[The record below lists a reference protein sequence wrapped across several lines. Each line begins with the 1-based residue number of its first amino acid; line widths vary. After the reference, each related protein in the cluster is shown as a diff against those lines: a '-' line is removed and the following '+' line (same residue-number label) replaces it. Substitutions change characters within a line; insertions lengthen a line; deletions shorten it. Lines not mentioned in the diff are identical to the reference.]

1 MQWYKHDTG
10 ASSDARIKK
19 LIIKHGAVGYAIYF
33 HCLELIA
40 GSVSESNIS
49 FELEHDSEI
58 IADNLKIQ
66 GSAEKSGKEIVEEI
80 MRYIISLGL
89 FEEKEGRI
97 FCFKLLKRLDSSMTS
112 NAKFRAIIAEAK
124 NNHDSIMTNH
134 DSIMTNHDTIMQ
146 DKIRIDKIRKEE
158 IRQDEKRKE
167 EPESAPL
174 NADAVRLTQLFYD
187 EIVRNRN
194 PKVWLT
200 NPPDLKKWQPHIE
213 KMHTIDGLSYSEIEK
228 IIRWVVADSF
238 WSKNILSAETLRRQ
252 TREKDFLGRAS
263 PPVSSMTNADDA
275 KKRLEE
281 LNARYA

>member
-1 MQWYKHDTG
+1 
-10 ASSDARIKK
+10 
-19 LIIKHGAVGYAIYF
+19 
-33 HCLELIA
+33 
-40 GSVSESNIS
+40 
-49 FELEHDSEI
+49 
-58 IADNLKIQ
+58 
-66 GSAEKSGKEIVEEI
+66 

-89 FEEKEGRI
+89 FEEKGGHI
-97 FCFKLLKRLDSSMTS
+97 FCFKLLKRLDTSMTS

-124 NNHDSIMTNH
+124 SNHDAVMI
-134 DSIMTNHDTIMQ
+134 NHDTIMQ

-167 EPESAPL
+167 EPEPAPL
-174 NADAVRLTQLFYD
+174 NAEAVRLTQLFYD
-187 EIVRNRN
+187 EIVRTRN

-213 KMHTIDGLSYSEIEK
+213 KMHTIDGLSYSDIEK
-228 IIRWVVADSF
+228 VIRWVVAESF

-252 TREKDFLGRAS
+252 TRDKDFLGRAS
-263 PPVSSMTNADDA
+263 PPVPSMPNVDDA

>member
-1 MQWYKHDTG
+1 MV
-10 ASSDARIKK
+10 I
-19 LIIKHGAVGYAIYF
+19 
-33 HCLELIA
+33 
-40 GSVSESNIS
+40 SNFP
-49 FELEHDSEI
+49 FEKMEVTEQENQIDHKGKPI
-58 IADNLKIQ
+58 PDNKPDILTDNK
-66 GSAEKSGKEIVEEI
+66 
-80 MRYIISLGL
+80 
-89 FEEKEGRI
+89 
-97 FCFKLLKRLDSSMTS
+97 
-112 NAKFRAIIAEAK
+112 
-124 NNHDSIMTNH
+124 TN
-134 DSIMTNHDTIMQ
+134 DV
-146 DKIRIDKIRKEE
+146 
-158 IRQDEKRKE
+158 
-167 EPESAPL
+167 PAPL